1 MRGKDNAPR
10 PSEMVLET
18 VLEIGPREKMDGGPD
33 KLTNKQEEPVKG
45 RGSGTVEGAEGAL
58 ATLARLG

>member
-18 VLEIGPREKMDGGPD
+18 VLEIGPREKMDAGPD
-33 KLTNKQEEPVKG
+33 KQTNKQED
-45 RGSGTVEGAEGAL
+45 TATEGCGGGAPDRR
-58 ATLARLG
+58 TARWP